1 MPVLLIVLGGVIA
14 GALVARGGAG
24 KRATRKL
31 AKAARTNRE
40 PRRIKLEAHAKLL
53 QERYLRRHPKTAS
66 AASNG
71 LLYVGYL
78 GDRG

>member
-53 QERYLRRHPKTAS
+53 QDRYDRRHPPKTA
-66 AASNG
+66 ASG
-71 LLYVGYL
+71 LLYVGHL
-78 GDRG
+78 GDRA